1 VQEAK
6 VTEMETTVC
15 GGDTNGLDEQHKPSL
30 VEVSESLID
39 TKNNCSILSKV
50 SSMFSKASCARN
62 SIWPN
67 TMFRVAVFAVLFAV
81 VVSRW
86 RHFILNTA

>member
-6 VTEMETTVC
+6 VTEMETPVC
-15 GGDTNGLDEQHKPSL
+15 GGDNGIDEQHKSSL
-30 VEVSESLID
+30 VEVGESLID

-62 SIWPN
+62 SFWPN